1 MVASAFEM
9 SESLKVPVLL
19 RIVTRL
25 AHSRAAVEVG
35 ELGAENALN
44 PSTDQWVLLPG
55 IARKKYVDLL
65 GKQEAFEKASETS
78 AYNKKESA
86 GQKLGI
92 VACGIGYN
100 YVKENVG
107 DDADILKVS
116 QYPLSPKVIKAF
128 AAEHE
133 SLLVVEDGQPVV
145 EETIAAVPVEE
156 ATEETT
162 STENLPKVEE

>member
-35 ELGAENALN
+35 EPVAEKPLH

-65 GKQEAFEKASETS
+65 GKQAAFQEASEKS
-78 AYNKKESA
+78 IYNKKETAA

-92 VACGIGYN
+92 IACGIGYN

-107 DDADILKVS
+107 SQANILKIS
-116 QYPLSPKVIKAF
+116 QYPLPTEAIQQLAREND
-128 AAEHE
+128 AI
-133 SLLVVEDGQPVV
+133 LVVEDGHLARLGAFRLSQDKTNQQTKGSAGPG
-145 EETIAAVPVEE
+145 
-156 ATEETT
+156 
-162 STENLPKVEE
+162 